1 MAAYIR
7 IGFRVF
13 PKNDN
18 ILIEIENL
26 LCKYKIYQ
34 RQRVRIK
41 IWNVQFFLYNTTKE
55 THQGIILNS
64 NSTKK

>member
-1 MAAYIR
+1 M
-7 IGFRVF
+7 IGF
-13 PKNDN
+13 PKKNVYVY
-18 ILIEIENL
+18 ILFNRENL
-26 LCKYKIYQ
+26 LRKYKIYQ